1 MSVVGHRPGWAGHVR
16 KFLGRKAPIGQGQFL
31 EKEAAMNLS
40 QSTLPGIVLVGA
52 PAVSTPKTG
61 S

>member
-1 MSVVGHRPGWAGHVR
+1 MGHVR

-40 QSTLPGIVLVGA
+40 ESALPGIVLVGA
-52 PAVSTPKTG
+52 PAVSTSKTG